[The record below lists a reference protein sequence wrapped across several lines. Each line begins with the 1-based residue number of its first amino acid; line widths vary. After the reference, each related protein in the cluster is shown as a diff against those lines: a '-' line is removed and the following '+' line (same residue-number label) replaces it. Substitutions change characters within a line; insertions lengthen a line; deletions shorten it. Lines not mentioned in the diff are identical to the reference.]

1 MGRELRL
8 IVTQSCNYQ
17 CYFCHKEGIEK
28 STETLLNSLDYEFLF
43 ETCKKQFG
51 WNEISITGGEPFMN
65 KEIDAIIKKLHEKG
79 GKITIITN
87 GELLLEHKNIIPYI
101 KRINLSLHTLDE
113 KKYEDIINRKDKM
126 KKILRNIAYIRNIF
140 PKVDIRLNVVL
151 VKGINDTETEILNLL
166 DFANNIGSSVKFIE
180 LYTKNKDD
188 IVKLEF
194 VEDILIKWGYKY
206 YDSSNISKKFM
217 TNGKVDVIMSRIFCA
232 NAEKQ
237 FDPAYYCNKY
247 NDLFITPDGHINI
260 CREKTEEI
268 SILKEIKN
276 KDEKE
281 LLNKMKETLN
291 SIGKKCVFNNEDM
304 KLAIKGGDMVF
315 KDNQEGK
322 YIHPRI
328 TKEIEK
334 AVIEQL
340 YDTISIYDNS
350 NIFEKFEKDFS
361 EYHNKKYGLVT
372 SSGTTA
378 LWSMYDAI
386 GLQSGDEII
395 CPAYTFFATN
405 TPIFFTGA
413 VPVLVDCDDFGNIN
427 VNDIE
432 NKITPRTKAIVVTH
446 MWGYPCKMDKLRNI
460 ADKYH
465 LYLLEDCSHAHGG
478 SYKGKKL
485 GEWGDVAAFSLQGNK
500 IITGGEGGIIITND
514 KDVYDRAILLGH
526 YNKRCKQEINP
537 NSAIYKYAIT
547 GKGMKLRAHP
557 LAIRIAYEQFKHL
570 DDINAQK
577 QKFAKLIIE
586 QLKDINGIEIMK
598 PAEGAVNSWYALI
611 IKYHPEFMNFVSK
624 ERFVEALKA
633 EGAIEVDIPN
643 STCPVNHLPLFQY
656 PDLLFENYRN
666 KVRYNDND
674 FVKATDFYN
683 SIIKIPVWENK
694 EDEEIVFKYIRAI
707 KKVCNNIDEL

>member
-304 KLAIKGGDMVF
+304 KLAINGGDMVF